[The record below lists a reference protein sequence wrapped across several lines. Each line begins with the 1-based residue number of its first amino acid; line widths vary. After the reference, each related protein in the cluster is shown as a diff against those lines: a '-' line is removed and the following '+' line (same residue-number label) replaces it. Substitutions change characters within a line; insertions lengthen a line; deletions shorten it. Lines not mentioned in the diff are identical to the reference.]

1 MNEVA
6 DPGMIQQLWD
16 WGHNFVT
23 SPVFFVSVGLFIV
36 WMLVFRL
43 GRFVK
48 DVIVG
53 IFGAIFGMINLDRW
67 RRVFFNMF
75 SLIAMVGGTAGAF
88 AAKASL
94 GDGNVKLEALYG
106 GGIAFAWSIQVNGHR
121 ELSSSAS
128 GAMRISLGAA
138 WTGAVRPIQRSTG
151 AMPACGEVLTP
162 SD

>member
-53 IFGAIFGMINLDRW
+53 IFGAIFGMVNLDRW

-106 GGIAFAWSIQVNGHR
+106 GGIAFAVWGALMLVSNQVDR
-121 ELSSSAS
+121 FVPPKTKSPKRKEES
-128 GAMRISLGAA
+128 GKKGK
-138 WTGAVRPIQRSTG
+138 
-151 AMPACGEVLTP
+151 
-162 SD
+162 